1 MRFKHRSVLLKESI
15 ELLAIKPG
23 EKYIDA
29 TVGGGGHAEAILKK
43 KGIILGIDQDPE
55 AIEAAGEHLAS
66 ACPVPRLR
74 ELDVRY
80 RLARGNFSQ
89 LKEIAFKEGFD
100 KVGGILFDL
109 GVSSYQIDTANRGF
123 SFDRS
128 GPLDMRMDPDLKV
141 TAADLIN
148 GLTERELNELFSK
161 LGGERLAG
169 RLAQAICRA
178 RRLEPIKTT
187 VQLAEIIR
195 RSKLRKGR
203 LDPATKVF
211 QALRIAVN
219 DELNNLRLG
228 LPQALELL
236 TEGGRLVVISFHE
249 GEDRIAKQFF
259 KEQAGE
265 GKLTVLTKKPLRSS
279 REEVEENPRSRSGC
293 LRGAEK
299 K

>member
-1 MRFKHRSVLLKESI
+1 MKFEHKSVLLKESI
-15 ELLAIKPG
+15 ELLAVKPG

-55 AIEAAGEHLAS
+55 AIKAAGEHLAS

-74 ELDVRY
+74 ELDVCC
-80 RLARGNFSQ
+80 RLAQGNFSQ
-89 LKEIAFKEGFD
+89 LKEIGLEEGFN
-100 KVGGILFDL
+100 KVSGVLFDL
-109 GVSSYQIDTANRGF
+109 GVSSYQIDTAERGF
-123 SFDRS
+123 SFGRD
-128 GPLDMRMDPDLKV
+128 GPLDMRMDPNLKV

-169 RLAQAICRA
+169 CFAQAICRA

-187 VQLAEIIR
+187 VQLAEIVR
-195 RSKLRKGR
+195 RLKPRKGR

-236 TEGGRLVVISFHE
+236 KKGGRLVVISFHE
-249 GEDRIAKQFF
+249 GEDRIVKQFF
-259 KEQAGE
+259 KKWAIEDQ
-265 GKLTVLTKKPLRSS
+265 LVILTKKPLHPGRG
-279 REEVEENPRSRSGC
+279 EVEENPRSRSGC

>member
-1 MRFKHRSVLLKESI
+1 MRFKHRSVLLQESI
-15 ELLAIKPG
+15 ELLAVRPG

-55 AIEAAGEHLAS
+55 AIEAVGEHLAS

-74 ELDVRY
+74 ELGVCY

-89 LKEIAFKEGFD
+89 LEEIALKEGFD
-100 KVGGILFDL
+100 KVKGVLFDL
-109 GVSSYQIDTANRGF
+109 GVSSYQLDTADRGF
-123 SFDRS
+123 SFNRV

-148 GLTERELNELFSK
+148 GLTERELDELFSK

-169 RLAQAICRA
+169 CLAQAICRA

-195 RSKLRKGR
+195 RSKPRQGR

-211 QALRIAVN
+211 QALRMAVN

-228 LPQALELL
+228 LPQALGLL
-236 TEGGRLVVISFHE
+236 KEGGRLVVISFHE
-249 GEDRIAKQFF
+249 GEDRVVKQFF
-259 KEQAGE
+259 RERAKE
-265 GKLTVLTKKPLRSS
+265 GKVMVLTKKPLRPS
-279 REEVEENPRSRSGC
+279 REETEENPRSRSGR
-293 LRGAEK
+293 LRGAMK